1 MPDRLDKL
9 LNQLK
14 ALPPDRPLDRL
25 ESAVFKRIDRKASAD
40 IFGGRALQ
48 IQVAVTCGALLLG
61 LMIAKVA
68 GFVAMPTPLMSE
80 IVVLSDDGALAPSV
94 RLEGGL

>member
-1 MPDRLDKL
+1 MPDRLDEL

-14 ALPPDRPLDRL
+14 ALPPGRPLDRL
-25 ESAVFKRIDRKASAD
+25 ESAVLERIHKRSSAD
-40 IFGGRALQ
+40 IFGGPAFQ
-48 IQVAVTCGALLLG
+48 VQVAVTCGALLLG
-61 LMIAKVA
+61 LVIAKVA
-68 GFVAMPTPLMSE
+68 GFAVMPTPLMSE

>member
-25 ESAVFKRIDRKASAD
+25 ESAVFKRIDKKSSAD

-61 LMIAKVA
+61 LMSAKVA
-68 GFVAMPTPLMSE
+68 GLAAMPSPLLSE
-80 IVVLSDDGALAPSV
+80 LVVLSDDSVLAPSV